1 MSAPPSKKIRRSR
14 LGCHRCKRLKIKC
27 TEERPSCSTCVK
39 SKSTCDYSLKLTWG
53 GRPFKNKEK
62 HASPA
67 FELIPQHSNPASQK
81 ITFVP
86 EKNPAN
92 FKTGSTVV
100 SVSVPV
106 DSLVHEPSVKI
117 EPVVESVQVK
127 SEVAGRQFPEKFQL
141 TASLFQ
147 HDHLSQI
154 NRAQETEMG
163 ELPSQSSSS
172 RIQNSNTGRDSTLIP
187 QDLFLLSPGISPPDV
202 ESIMQRLSPQL
213 QSVSQAKQ
221 DTYSTDIACI
231 ESLLPAAEKSPYFTD
246 FINSPTRSSPIKYET
261 YSPGSLYGDDGI
273 IEIENEPSEHELA
286 LSVLNSIPPSLVP
299 LPEILLKVSFYRQLF
314 HFWIDVAAENLVPAP
329 SHLYHDNPF
338 KVILPQMAMHYP
350 GLLTTILAF
359 SAKAKQA
366 LDPNGNNYQPIIDQ
380 LLRRSCDELLHLLY
394 DKNEATSDGA
404 LAMILLLS
412 GYETVSSNDFEKHR
426 THTIGASEIIYTRV
440 GKAENDI
447 RDPDSPSSATLSP
460 LSLSC
465 PKDESDITFFLM
477 RWFVYIDVLGA
488 LAATRGQE
496 NYLRAYKSRGKY
508 VPVESVLS
516 ADFNSPPSND
526 PKRDIDYLLGFDVRL
541 LCHFI
546 NIALLIDEVNK
557 YLAKPG
563 SQPDTLPIYIV
574 TAAIELRSKFMKAY
588 EDGEERRSSR
598 IDDFI
603 QSKLKRKRVSSPQTS
618 KNMKD
623 LVQHDNI
630 LRATNK
636 AYFDA
641 GLLNLYRRVLLLPRS
656 SPIVQDLATEMAEI
670 LEFGIE
676 QSSPAEICTIFCHF
690 CAGCETLDP
699 TKRDFIS
706 QRFTQLSL
714 AGNVNA
720 TKSLLI
726 MQRCWDTGEDWITA
740 ANILDIDVV
749 LL

>member
-1 MSAPPSKKIRRSR
+1 MSAPPTKKIRRSR

-27 TEERPSCSTCVK
+27 TEERPNCSNCAK

-67 FELIPQHSNPASQK
+67 FAVGLQHSNPTAQK

-86 EKNPAN
+86 EQSPAN
-92 FKTGSTVV
+92 FKSSA
-100 SVSVPV
+100 SVSTSVPPPPV
-106 DSLVHEPSVKI
+106 EKDVRIKLETLSDPVHIKTEDLATQF
-117 EPVVESVQVK
+117 VQDAPHSALLNHNLAPTPNSK
-127 SEVAGRQFPEKFQL
+127 SQELDIFSSQAYVPEIKKPPR
-141 TASLFQ
+141 
-147 HDHLSQI
+147 
-154 NRAQETEMG
+154 NGKET
-163 ELPSQSSSS
+163 
-172 RIQNSNTGRDSTLIP
+172 TLIP
-187 QDLFLLSPGISPPDV
+187 QDLFLVSPKFSPSDV
-202 ESIMQRLSPQL
+202 DSLIMQRLSPPPDISASL
-213 QSVSQAKQ
+213 KH
-221 DTYSTDIACI
+221 DPYSTDIACV
-231 ESLLPAAEKSPYFTD
+231 ESLLPAAAKSPYFTD
-246 FINSPTRSSPIKYET
+246 FYSLALKSSPQKYEN
-261 YSPGSLYGDDGI
+261 YSPVPFYTEDGVE
-273 IEIENEPSEHELA
+273 EIQNESIEHEEA

-299 LPEILLKVSFYRQLF
+299 LPEILLKVSFYRELF
-314 HFWIDVAAENLVPAP
+314 HFWMDVAAENLVPAP
-329 SHLYHDNPF
+329 SSIYQDNPF

-366 LDPNGNNYQPIIDQ
+366 LDPNGNNYQPVIDQ
-380 LLRRSCDELLHLLY
+380 LLRRSCDELLNLLY
-394 DKNEATSDGA
+394 DKNEATSDGT

-440 GKAENDI
+440 GQAEVES
-447 RDPDSPSSATLSP
+447 RDSDGGSSTALSP
-460 LSLSC
+460 LPLTS

-477 RWFVYIDVLGA
+477 RWFAYIDVLGA
-488 LAATRGQE
+488 LAATRGQD
-496 NYLRAYKSRGKY
+496 NYLRAYKKRGAY
-508 VPVESVLS
+508 VPVESVLTS
-516 ADFNSPPSND
+516 DFNSPPSND

-541 LCHFI
+541 LCHFV

-557 YLAKPG
+557 YLAQPG
-563 SQPDTLPIYIV
+563 ARTDTLPISIV

-588 EDGEERRSSR
+588 EDGEERRTTH
-598 IDDFI
+598 IDDLI
-603 QSKLKRKRVSSPQTS
+603 QSKLKRKRSTSPQTS

-641 GLLNLYRRVLLLPRS
+641 GLLNLYRRVLLVPRS
-656 SPIVQDLATEMAEI
+656 SPIVQELAAEMADI

-676 QSSPAEICTIFCHF
+676 LSSPAEICTIFCHF

-699 TKRDFIS
+699 VRRAYIS
-706 QRFTQLSL
+706 QRFTKLSL

-740 ANILDIDVV
+740 ANVLDIDVV